1 MMHWWQSGADEQSCL
16 KSWKNIF
23 KTLECKRKNASE
35 ATALLSSCLP
45 TRTSP
50 KSMPEMVRMKAARLW
65 LLGSCIHMRALD
77 HRRWGISTPSFTRS
91 LLYLRVHACAR
102 SCTMHMR
109 DQSSKQCLTGVWRVF
124 PHAVHLWA
132 PISYR
137 KLSTIF
143 LATDEDVLMETPRPS
158 ETSCSSTGPV
168 KLRRFGIMI
177 PVCLPITDDLYHLRH
192 MLYIYS

>member
-1 MMHWWQSGADEQSCL
+1 MQAE
-16 KSWKNIF
+16 
-23 KTLECKRKNASE
+23 ERKRSNRI
-35 ATALLSSCLP
+35 TVQLSSN
-45 TRTSP
+45 
-50 KSMPEMVRMKAARLW
+50 KDIAKVNARNGSNESRSALA
-65 LLGSCIHMRALD
+65 LGIMYPRALD